1 MDNILQ
7 KIVKTKQQEVFKLKQ
22 EISLETIKS
31 QALSYTT
38 TAKKN
43 DFITAIKAKHA
54 QNKTA
59 IIAEIKKASPSK
71 GIICQN
77 FFVDKI
83 AKSYEDAGATCLSVL
98 TDRKYFMGSEEY
110 LNIAKQNSSL
120 PILRKDFIID
130 EYQIYQSKLMG
141 ADAILL
147 IASILTEKQMQKF
160 EDIAFE
166 LELSVLP
173 EIHHKSELEKA
184 YKLNTPLFGINNRNL
199 ATFEVSLNQT
209 LNLLEQ
215 IENKIIVTESGIL
228 SKNDIKL
235 MQSNNVNTFLVGE
248 AFMKAKNCG
257 EELRKLFF

>member
-98 TDRKYFMGSEEY
+98 TD
-110 LNIAKQNSSL
+110 
-120 PILRKDFIID
+120 
-130 EYQIYQSKLMG
+130 
-141 ADAILL
+141 
-147 IASILTEKQMQKF
+147 
-160 EDIAFE
+160 
-166 LELSVLP
+166 
-173 EIHHKSELEKA
+173 
-184 YKLNTPLFGINNRNL
+184 
-199 ATFEVSLNQT
+199 
-209 LNLLEQ
+209 
-215 IENKIIVTESGIL
+215 
-228 SKNDIKL
+228 
-235 MQSNNVNTFLVGE
+235 
-248 AFMKAKNCG
+248 
-257 EELRKLFF
+257 